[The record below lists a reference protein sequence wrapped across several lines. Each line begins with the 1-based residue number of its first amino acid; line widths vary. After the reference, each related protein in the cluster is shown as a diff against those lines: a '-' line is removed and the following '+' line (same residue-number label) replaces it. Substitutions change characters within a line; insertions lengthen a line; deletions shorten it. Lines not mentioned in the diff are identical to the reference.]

1 MKIEEMPVFERPY
14 ERLEKYGAESLT
26 DAELLAI
33 ILKTGNN
40 NESSVSLARRLL
52 LENPYSEEGLRFL
65 HTISIKELM
74 KFKGIG
80 KVKALNLKAVGE
92 IVKRIEKPVS
102 KNVKIE
108 STSDA
113 ALIIMPKLRY
123 EKNEKF
129 CTMYLDSKNNLLK
142 TRYYSN
148 FKERSIDVPLKDVLK
163 EAIKEESTRII
174 IAHNHPSGDVAPS
187 RQDIR
192 FTKELKEI
200 LGKLEIDLLD
210 HIIIGDGNYISI
222 MEYLK

>member
-1 MKIEEMPVFERPY
+1 MRIEEMPVFERPY
-14 ERLEKYGAESLT
+14 ERLEKYGAENLT

-40 NESSVSLARRLL
+40 NESSISLARRILS
-52 LENPYSEEGLRFL
+52 ENPYNEEGLRFL
-65 HTISIKELM
+65 HTISINELM

-80 KVKALNLKAVGE
+80 KVKALTLKAVGE
-92 IVKRIEKPVS
+92 IVKRVEKPVL
-102 KNVKIE
+102 KNIKIN

-123 EKNEKF
+123 ERNEKF

-148 FKERSIDVPLKDVLK
+148 FKESSIDVPLKNVLK
-163 EAIKEESTRII
+163 EAIKEESSRII
-174 IAHNHPSGDVAPS
+174 IAHNHPSGDPTPS
-187 RQDIR
+187 MADIN
-192 FTKELKEI
+192 FTKEIKEI
-200 LGKLEIDLLD
+200 AKKLEIDVLD
-210 HIIIGDGNYISI
+210 HIVIGDGIYISI

>member
-52 LENPYSEEGLRFL
+52 LKNPYSEEGLRFL